1 MKFRSERDLL
11 LEALNTASRALS
23 SKGSLPSSYSGIR
36 IEVDG
41 NRAVLS
47 SSDLEVSIQTSL
59 EVQGIENGVGVLPGR
74 LSVDIV
80 RAFGQGSVTIAVSE
94 DNSEFSSG
102 RSQFNVRPLVAD
114 EFPAF
119 QPLKGDKVTVAAHEL
134 GEAFGQ
140 IVRAASND
148 DSRPILTG
156 VYMVSQDDGLR
167 IVATDSYRLAIKD
180 LPDSKVMGSGESVL
194 VPARALGELQK
205 LLLATTPGQNAFMI
219 LSDNE
224 VSFQVDQT
232 ILTARLLAGKF
243 PNYEQ
248 LIPPSYPNCLTLK
261 KSVILESI
269 KRMKLLVR
277 DNTTPIRIRLS
288 NNEVE
293 LSVVTPEIGQAQEV
307 IDAQYMGEDST
318 IAFNPTYLAEGLEAI
333 TGEDIVIDTID
344 TSKPATV
351 RSPKDTSFQYLLM
364 PVRVS

>member
-1 MKFRSERDLL
+1 
-11 LEALNTASRALS
+11 
-23 SKGSLPSSYSGIR
+23 
-36 IEVDG
+36 
-41 NRAVLS
+41 
-47 SSDLEVSIQTSL
+47 
-59 EVQGIENGVGVLPGR
+59 
-74 LSVDIV
+74 
-80 RAFGQGSVTIAVSE
+80 
-94 DNSEFSSG
+94 
-102 RSQFNVRPLVAD
+102 
-114 EFPAF
+114 
-119 QPLKGDKVTVAAHEL
+119 
-134 GEAFGQ
+134 
-140 IVRAASND
+140 
-148 DSRPILTG
+148 
-156 VYMVSQDDGLR
+156 MVSQDDGLR

-307 IDAQYMGEDST
+307 IDAQYIGEDST